1 MTTYGNCFGKEALC
15 DRISHPLSYYRKK
28 AWILKKSAGKEK
40 NYDRTRDYADARG

>member
-28 AWILKKSAGKEK
+28 AWILKKGKK
-40 NYDRTRDYADARG
+40 